1 MKHKRFMSLALGLLL
16 VLSSGCSL
24 VEKDEE
30 KAAEIEKNKIII
42 EYKDITVKKDEITK
56 KMNKYLTAQ
65 GMAIADLEDSED
77 DKEIW
82 DRFKSDIV
90 REMAVDQIALEKAAE
105 LGLNKLTEE
114 EEASLNEAYAS
125 SLSAIEP
132 NIDASVR
139 ADMVSDKSLDYETEY
154 KRQMDE
160 YFYLQGYS
168 VDTYR
173 EDLEKEFIINKVKE
187 HYTKDIIATEE
198 DVRKY
203 YDSNVSIQKNNIELS
218 PETVEQQAAFGGY
231 VLYYPA
237 GYMRIRHLLI
247 GFESETRGAAAI
259 AYADGDMTEYNR
271 IIDEA
276 LPAIQPKIDE
286 VLAKLEAGED
296 FTALIDEYNDDTSVA
311 VEPYRSEGFV
321 EGPYS
326 TNIDIPG
333 YIDAL
338 AKLTEAGQYTTINT
352 FYGCYII
359 RCEKQL
365 EGAVPYEDVKDSF
378 TTSLQ
383 TQKRDLEWSTVT
395 KGWIDE
401 AIEAGTLKINT
412 DRY

>member
-1 MKHKRFMSLALGLLL
+1 MKHKKITALALGLLL
-16 VLSSGCSL
+16 ILSSGCSL
-24 VEKDEE
+24 VDKDEE
-30 KAAEIEKNKIII
+30 KAAEIDKNKVII
-42 EYKDITVKKDEITK
+42 EYKDLEIKKDDITK

-65 GMAIADLEDSED
+65 GMAIADLKDSED

-82 DRFKSDIV
+82 DRFKNDIV
-90 REMAVDQIALEKAAE
+90 QEMAVGQIALEKATE
-105 LGLNKLTEE
+105 LGLDKLTAEE
-114 EEASLNEAYAS
+114 EKSLDDAYES
-125 SLSAIEP
+125 SLSAIKSTVEL
-132 NIDASVR
+132 SVK
-139 ADMVSDKSLDYETEY
+139 AATTSNESLDYDSEY
-154 KRQMDE
+154 QRQLEE

-173 EDLEKEFIINKVKE
+173 EDLEKEFIVNKVKE
-187 HYTKDIIATEE
+187 YYTKDITVTEE
-198 DVRKY
+198 EVRKY
-203 YDSNVSIQKNNIELS
+203 YDSNVELQENNIKIN
-218 PETVEQQAAFGGY
+218 PEMVEQQAAFGGY

-237 GYMRIRHLLI
+237 GYMKIRHLLI

-259 AYADGDMTEYNR
+259 AYSNKDMTEYNR

-276 LPAIQPKIDE
+276 LPSIQPKVDE

-296 FTALIDEYNDDTSVA
+296 FTALIDEYNDDTSVD

-333 YIDAL
+333 YIEAL
-338 AKLTEAGQYTTINT
+338 AKLTAPGQYTTINT

-359 RCEKQL
+359 RCEKLL

-378 TTSLQ
+378 TSSLE
-383 TQKRDLEWSTVT
+383 TQNKDVEWSTVT
-395 KGWIDE
+395 QGWIDE
-401 AIEAGTLKINT
+401 AKDAGTLKLYT

>member
-1 MKHKRFMSLALGLLL
+1 MKHKKITALALGLLL
-16 VLSSGCSL
+16 ILSGGCSL
-24 VEKDEE
+24 VDKDEE
-30 KAAEIEKNKIII
+30 KAAEIDKNKVII
-42 EYKDITVKKDEITK
+42 EYKDLDIKKDDITK

-65 GMAIADLEDSED
+65 GMAIADLKDSED

-82 DRFKSDIV
+82 DRFKNDIV
-90 REMAVDQIALEKAAE
+90 QEVAVSQIALEKASE
-105 LGLNKLTEE
+105 LGLDKLTEE
-114 EEASLNEAYAS
+114 DEKSLDEAYES
-125 SLSAIEP
+125 SLSAIKSTVETSVKAAM
-132 NIDASVR
+132 ASNE
-139 ADMVSDKSLDYETEY
+139 SLDYDTEY
-154 KRQMDE
+154 QRQLEE

-173 EDLEKEFIINKVKE
+173 EDLEKEFIVNKVKE
-187 HYTKDIIATEE
+187 YYTKDISVTEE
-198 DVRKY
+198 EVRKY
-203 YDSNVSIQKNNIELS
+203 YDSNVELQQHNIELN
-218 PETVEQQAAFGGY
+218 PEMVEQQAAFGGY

-237 GYMRIRHLLI
+237 GYLKVRHLLI

-259 AYADGDMTEYNR
+259 AYANGDMTEYNR

-276 LPAIQPKIDE
+276 LPSIQPKIDE

-296 FTALIDEYNDDTSVA
+296 FTALIDEYNDDTSVDI
-311 VEPYRSEGFV
+311 EPYRSEGFA

-338 AKLTEAGQYTTINT
+338 TKLTAPGQYTTINT

-359 RCEKQL
+359 RCEKLL

-378 TTSLQ
+378 TTSLEAQ
-383 TQKRDLEWSTVT
+383 NKDVEWSTVT
-395 KGWIDE
+395 QGWIDE
-401 AIEAGTLKINT
+401 AKNAGTLKLYT